1 MLFYRKDSLSSAV
14 PEGMEYIE
22 PITESD
28 DTLEIQQVTYPLL
41 RFIIHCDIF
50 KFVDLLLVVL

>member
-1 MLFYRKDSLSSAV
+1 MFVFAVFLCYRKDSLSSAV

-41 RFIIHCDIF
+41 RFII
-50 KFVDLLLVVL
+50 LLSLWHL

>member
-1 MLFYRKDSLSSAV
+1 MFVFAVFLCYRKDSLSSAV

-41 RFIIHCDIF
+41 RFII
-50 KFVDLLLVVL
+50 LLSL